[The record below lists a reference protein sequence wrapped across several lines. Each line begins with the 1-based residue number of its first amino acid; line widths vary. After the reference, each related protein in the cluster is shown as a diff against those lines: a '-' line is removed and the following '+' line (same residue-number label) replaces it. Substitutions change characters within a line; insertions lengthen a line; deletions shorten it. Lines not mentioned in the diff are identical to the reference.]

1 MKIIYL
7 GQAGFLIK
15 YGGNKILIDPYLSD
29 NVKNFNPKNYRRQ
42 SIDESFLQ
50 IKPDLIVITHDHL
63 DHYDK
68 ETLKFYITDKSN
80 LFVLCPYS
88 VWKDV
93 KNYGGNNNYVL
104 FNTHTTV
111 NLFGLTFKAVKAE
124 HSDEYAIGVVV
135 IDGKNGYYFTGD
147 TLYNEEVFS
156 SLPLKK
162 FKAVFLPINGAGNNM
177 NAVDAEK
184 FAKRIKSKNVVPCH
198 FGLFDDMTGEE
209 LKLKNVIIPKIY
221 KEIKLK

>member
-15 YGGNKILIDPYLSD
+15 FGGKKILVDPYLSD

-93 KNYGGNNNYVL
+93 KNYGGNNN
-104 FNTHTTV
+104 
-111 NLFGLTFKAVKAE
+111 
-124 HSDEYAIGVVV
+124 
-135 IDGKNGYYFTGD
+135 
-147 TLYNEEVFS
+147 
-156 SLPLKK
+156 
-162 FKAVFLPINGAGNNM
+162 
-177 NAVDAEK
+177 
-184 FAKRIKSKNVVPCH
+184 
-198 FGLFDDMTGEE
+198 
-209 LKLKNVIIPKIY
+209 
-221 KEIKLK
+221 